1 MKKEIGLCQLL
12 FLEASYPPQMD
23 VSLLN
28 LSAVDVVPHFGCC
41 ICASV
46 KSLHTCQ
53 EFWRH
58 PWKWNCKLH
67 SYADVNVVVVIAKW
81 LSKVCVFYRL
91 LQMTDLV
98 SGGLRAT
105 FLL

>member
-1 MKKEIGLCQLL
+1 
-12 FLEASYPPQMD
+12 MD

-28 LSAVDVVPHFGCC
+28 LSPVDVVPHFGYR
-41 ICASV
+41 IHASV
-46 KSLHTCQ
+46 NILVQVSLNTCQ

-58 PWKWNCKLH
+58 PWKWNCELH
-67 SYADVNVVVVIAKW
+67 SNADVNVVVVIAKW
-81 LSKVCVFYRL
+81 LSKVFVLYRL